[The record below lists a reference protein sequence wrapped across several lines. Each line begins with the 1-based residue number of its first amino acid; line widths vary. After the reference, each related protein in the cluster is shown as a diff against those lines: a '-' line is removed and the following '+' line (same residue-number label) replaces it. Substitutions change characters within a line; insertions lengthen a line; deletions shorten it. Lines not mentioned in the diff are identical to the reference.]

1 MRTLLALHS
10 APTRRSTDYPE
21 RGATLYTPP
30 QPPAPLRRQL
40 TARRR
45 DADEHGRRTQGQ
57 PLREVRHHR
66 DAAAEA
72 EHVLDGLAA
81 LRPIEHRHD
90 PLGEVA
96 DAGVRGLRR
105 ERAELPVRDD
115 EESVALGGGREHH
128 AEVWVFASGPG
139 PRTSPLARSTAG
151 SRWGTSPYSSARHT
165 VRTQTN

>member
-45 DADEHGRRTQGQ
+45 DADEHGRRAQGE

-105 ERAELPVRDD
+105 ERAELPVRHDQKA
-115 EESVALGGGREHH
+115 VLAGLEHH
-128 AEVWVFASGPG
+128 
-139 PRTSPLARSTAG
+139 PRGVRCSPVARNTAG
-151 SRWGTSPYSSARHT
+151 SRWPVSPYTSACTT
-165 VRTQTN
+165 VRSTTVATT

>member
-21 RGATLYTPP
+21 LEATLDSRP
-30 QPPAPLRRQL
+30 QPAAPLRRQL

-45 DADEHGRRTQGQ
+45 DADEHGRRTQGE

-81 LRPIEHRHD
+81 LRRSEEHTS
-90 PLGEVA
+90 
-96 DAGVRGLRR
+96 
-105 ERAELPVRDD
+105 ELQSQSNLVCR
-115 EESVALGGGREHH
+115 L
-128 AEVWVFASGPG
+128 
-139 PRTSPLARSTAG
+139 
-151 SRWGTSPYSSARHT
+151 
-165 VRTQTN
+165 